1 MARKQNSKNKA
12 HAVTFYSYPK
22 LLFCWPIIVMGIA
35 FWFIPWT
42 EGKESIG
49 WVYLGISALV
59 ILTISV
65 DVERNH
71 AVFWIVVAVAIFL
84 LGRWLSDAQHFTL
97 FGNIYN
103 FLDARDVNY
112 SRGYGLAMSLILV
125 IPYVVMIVWARMQ
138 HKWRVTHNEFE
149 HYSFGRSDDSLAR
162 GAKRVRTTYP
172 DLLELL
178 LAGAGTM
185 IVYSATGR
193 TELRRIHHVPL
204 LHLKRRRIDRIL
216 ETTAVTTTDAAMEE
230 EMAAE
235 GDEEEDQS
243 RVDDTGGGHGIG
255 GEKL

>member
-1 MARKQNSKNKA
+1 MANSGTTK

-22 LLFCWPIIVMGIA
+22 LLFCWPIIAMGFA
-35 FWFIPWT
+35 FWFLPFLDREPWG
-42 EGKESIG
+42 EVFG
-49 WVYLGISALV
+49 WIYLSVSALV

-71 AVFWIVVAVAIFL
+71 AVFWIVVALAIFM

-103 FLDARDVNY
+103 FFDARDVTY
-112 SRGYGLAMSLILV
+112 SRGYGLAMSFILIV
-125 IPYVVMIVWARMQ
+125 PYVVMVIWARMQ

-204 LHLKRRRIDRIL
+204 LPLKRRKIDRIL
-216 ETTAVTTTDAAMEE
+216 ETTAVTTTNAALEE

-235 GDEEEDQS
+235 SDEEEDQS
-243 RVDDTGGGHGIG
+243 RVDDTGGSGTIG
-255 GEKL
+255 SEKL